1 MQTKTFTYLL
11 EHPDRITG
19 DEAMELRNLVKEY
32 PYFQAARALYL
43 KGLKNADSYLYNT
56 ELRKTAAYTQDR
68 SVLFDYITS
77 DFFNQT
83 DVSEQI
89 KNQEAY
95 LKNMSVFEF
104 TDVSAEVEA
113 EELHK
118 ANQVLDPDFFIPK
131 EPEEELTPEEQL
143 QIGKPLEFNKRETHS
158 FSEWLKLTS
167 FNKINRDT
175 TPPSQTK
182 EQENSKEP
190 EAIEITREVE
200 SESGKPRPL
209 IEGEN
214 FNDEDQDRARRL
226 ELIDRFIESNPKIKV
241 SHSDTGFKKPD
252 IGDRFK
258 PNDSLMTET
267 LARVYVEQKNYT
279 KAKQAFKILSL
290 KYPEKSGFFADQ
302 IRAIEQLQES
312 K

>member
-1 MQTKTFTYLL
+1 MHTKTFTYLL
-11 EHPDRITG
+11 EHPDRITS
-19 DEAMELRNLVKEY
+19 DESMELRNLVKEY

-43 KGLKNADSYLYNT
+43 KGLKNDDSYLYNT

-95 LKNMSVFEF
+95 LKNMAVFEF
-104 TDVSAEVEA
+104 TDVSAELEA

-131 EPEEELTPEEQL
+131 EPETEPTPEEQL

-175 TPPSQTK
+175 PAPPQTD
-182 EQENSKEP
+182 EQEKTEAP
-190 EAIEITREVE
+190 EVAEITGE
-200 SESGKPRPL
+200 SESISTEAEPT
-209 IEGEN
+209 IETER
-214 FNDEDQDRARRL
+214 FTEEDIDRARRL

-241 SHSDTGFKKPD
+241 SPPDAGFKKPD
-252 IGDRFK
+252 LEDRFK

-302 IRAIEQLQES
+302 IRAIEKLQEN